1 MPTPA
6 GKNTAAG
13 FRNHFLG
20 FTDDDNVLIGS
31 SPTRPAQGLSSGM
44 MRLWAAKRAAPA
56 VPNPDVVIDEGD
68 DGEVLT
74 EYMFRSIASRG
85 FIAEVAA
92 QDLTVAAVLAN
103 VPVRSVGRGLF
114 VAVDVNSVPVYNA
127 CAILQSRAID
137 AFSGAQQW
145 SGVLIPRATATYL
158 GRAEYNDRTPGVF
171 RFFITPQPAGWSPLG
186 YTYLDNNSNPKSPF
200 YDEFKLYP
208 NPITMSAFTGNGVL
222 AAIPV
227 DYQPISVAASVLSTV
242 PASGQ
247 GATNAAITSVTTAA
261 PFAVTAT
268 VAPVAATRNTV
279 LYEFAP

>member
-13 FRNHFLG
+13 NRFNFLG
-20 FTDDDNVLIGS
+20 FTDADNVLLGS
-31 SPTRPAQGLSSGM
+31 SPTAPAQGTSSGM
-44 MRLWAAKRAAPA
+44 LRLWAAKRAAA
-56 VPNPDVVIDEGD
+56 TVPNPDVVIDEGD
-68 DGEVLT
+68 DGEILT

-85 FIAEVAA
+85 FVAEIAT
-92 QDLTVAAVLAN
+92 QDFTIAGALAN
-103 VPVRSVGRGLF
+103 VPVRSIGRGEF
-114 VAVDVNSVPVYNA
+114 VAVDVNNVPVYSV

-137 AFSGAQQW
+137 AFSGAQLW
-145 SGVLIPRATATYL
+145 SGLLIPRATATYL

-171 RFFITPQPAGWSPLG
+171 RFFVVPQPAGWSPLG

-200 YDEFKLYP
+200 YDEFKKYP
-208 NPITMSAFTGNGVL
+208 NPLTMQAFTGNGIL

-227 DYQPISVAASVLSTV
+227 DYEPVSVAASVLSTV
-242 PASGQ
+242 PPSGQ
-247 GATNAAITSVTTAA
+247 GATNVAITSVTTAS

-279 LYEFAP
+279 LYEFVS